1 MVSAAGSGLSCGFT
15 LADGCFGVL
24 TGYVRVVAYVRKV
37 RTASG
42 AVAVQV
48 ARKEQGRAVILA
60 HLGSAH
66 TDAELGILLEQ
77 AKAMVIGG
85 QVALDFEVAARA
97 QLMRDVADFRE
108 QALIAERPGPAGAA
122 PVVAPGRTTGTSSRL
137 LYDVVGRV
145 YDWLGFDA
153 VGDAVF
159 RDLVIAR
166 IVEPTSKLDTSR
178 VLADLGARL
187 VSYKT
192 IDRHVRA
199 VHASGHRDVIAEKC
213 FAYATDRG
221 GLSLILYD
229 VTTLYFEAES
239 EDSLRKV
246 GYSKERRVDPQIVVG
261 LLVDRTGFP
270 LEIGCFE
277 GNTAETTTI
286 VPIIEG
292 FLDRHDVH
300 DRSIVVAADAGMLSA
315 SNLAA
320 LDEAKLSFIVGS
332 RVTKAPGDLESH
344 FHWNGDVFSD
354 GHVIDTVTPRHGNT
368 RVNDTKLR
376 AEPVWHPEQHPGAW
390 RAIWSY
396 SAKRARRDQKTLTAQ
411 EDRARAIV
419 AGEKN
424 AKTARFVKNTGTDRA
439 LDEASLARARSLVGL
454 KGYVTNVPVSLMPA
468 TEVIA
473 KYHDLWHVEKSFRM
487 SKSDLDA
494 RPMFNRKRDAVEAH
508 LTIVFAA
515 LAVAHA
521 IQSRTGLSIAKV
533 VKQLRPL
540 RTATIT
546 INGATQTFPP
556 EIPDTERKILTD
568 LGFTPGY

>member
-1 MVSAAGSGLSCGFT
+1 M
-15 LADGCFGVL
+15 
-24 TGYVRVVAYVRKV
+24 AYVRKV
-37 RTASG
+37 RTNSG

-48 ARKEQGRAVILA
+48 ARKDAGRVVILA

-77 AKAMVIGG
+77 AKAIVIGG
-85 QVALDFEVAARA
+85 QVALDFGVAARA
-97 QLMRDVADFRE
+97 QSMTDVADFRE
-108 QALIAERPGPAGAA
+108 RALIGAQPGPAVAGA
-122 PVVAPGRTTGTSSRL
+122 VVAPGRTTGTSSRL
-137 LYDVVGRV
+137 LYDLLGHV

-153 VGDAVF
+153 LGDAVF

-166 IVEPTSKLDTSR
+166 IVEPTSKLDASR

-187 VSYKT
+187 FSYKT

-199 VHASGHRDVIAEKC
+199 IHASGHRDVIAEKC
-213 FAYATDRG
+213 FAYATDCG

-300 DRSIVVAADAGMLSA
+300 DMPIVVAADAGMPSA

-332 RVTKAPGDLESH
+332 RVTKAPADLESH
-344 FHWNGDVFSD
+344 FHWNGDAFTD
-354 GHVIDTVTPRHGNT
+354 GQIIDTVTPRHGNT

-376 AEPVWHPEQHPGAW
+376 AEPVWDPEQHPGAW

-419 AGEKN
+419 AGEKK
-424 AKTARFVKNTGTDRA
+424 AKTARFVKTSGTDRA

-454 KGYVTNVPVSLMPA
+454 KGYVTNAPVSLMPA
-468 TEVIA
+468 TDVIA
-473 KYHDLWHVEKSFRM
+473 KYHDLWNVEKSFRM

-494 RPMFNRKRDAVEAH
+494 RPMFNRKRDAIEAH
-508 LTIVFAA
+508 LTIVFTA

-546 INGATQTFPP
+546 INGATQAFPP
-556 EIPDTERKILTD
+556 AIPDPERKVLTD

>member
-1 MVSAAGSGLSCGFT
+1 M
-15 LADGCFGVL
+15 
-24 TGYVRVVAYVRKV
+24 AYVRKV

-48 ARKEQGRAVILA
+48 ARKDRGRVVVLA

-77 AKAMVIGG
+77 AREMVVGG
-85 QVALDFEVAARA
+85 QAALDFEVAARA
-97 QLMRDVADFRE
+97 QSMADVADFRA
-108 QALIAERPGPAGAA
+108 QALISERATPAVAA
-122 PVVAPGRTTGTSSRL
+122 PVVPPGRTVGASSRL
-137 LYDVVGRV
+137 LYDVLGHV
-145 YDWLGFDA
+145 YDGLGFDA

-159 RDLVIAR
+159 RDLVISR
-166 IVEPTSKLDTSR
+166 IVEPTSKLDASR

-192 IDRHVRA
+192 IDRHARKI
-199 VHASGHRDVIAEKC
+199 HSSGHRDTIAEKC
-213 FAYATDRG
+213 FAYASDCG

-286 VPIIEG
+286 VPIITS
-292 FLDRHDVH
+292 FLARHH
-300 DRSIVVAADAGMLSA
+300 LQGTPMVVAADAGMLSQT
-315 SNLAA
+315 NLAA
-320 LDEAKLSFIVGS
+320 LDEVNLSFIVGS

-344 FHWNGDVFSD
+344 FHWNGDLFTD
-354 GHVIDTVTPRHGNT
+354 GQVIDTVTPRHGNT

-376 AEPVWHPEQHPGAW
+376 TEPVWSPDRDTGAW
-390 RAIWSY
+390 RAIWAY
-396 SAKRARRDQKTLTAQ
+396 SAKRARRDQKTLAAQ
-411 EDRARAIV
+411 EARARAIIS
-419 AGEKN
+419 GEKK
-424 AKTARFVKNTGTDRA
+424 AKTARFVTTRGDERT
-439 LDEASLARARSLVGL
+439 LDEASLARAQSLVGL
-454 KGYVTNVPVSLMPA
+454 KGYVTNVPASVMPA
-468 TEVIA
+468 GEVIA

-487 SKSDLDA
+487 SKTDLDA
-494 RPMFNRKRDAVEAH
+494 RPMFNRMRDAIEAH

-515 LAVAHA
+515 LAVSHA

-533 VKQLRPL
+533 VKTLRPL
-540 RTATIT
+540 RSATIN

-568 LGFTPGY
+568 LGFKPGY

>member
-1 MVSAAGSGLSCGFT
+1 M
-15 LADGCFGVL
+15 
-24 TGYVRVVAYVRKV
+24 AYVRKV

-48 ARKEQGRAVILA
+48 ARKDRGRVLILA

-77 AKAMVIGG
+77 AREMVVGG
-85 QVALDFEVAARA
+85 QAALDFEVAARA
-97 QLMRDVADFRE
+97 QSMADVADFRE
-108 QALIAERPGPAGAA
+108 QTLIPERATPAVAA
-122 PVVAPGRTTGTSSRL
+122 PVVPSGRTVGASSRL
-137 LYDVVGRV
+137 LYDVLGHV
-145 YDWLGFDA
+145 YDWLGFDT
-153 VGDAVF
+153 VGDGVF

-166 IVEPTSKLDTSR
+166 IAEPTSKLDASR
-178 VLADLGARL
+178 VLADLGAQL

-192 IDRHVRA
+192 IDRHARKI
-199 VHASGHRDVIAEKC
+199 HASGHRDTIAEKC
-213 FAYATDRG
+213 FAYAADCG

-246 GYSKERRVDPQIVVG
+246 GFSKERRVDPQIVVG

-286 VPIIEG
+286 VPIITS
-292 FLDRHDVH
+292 FLARH
-300 DRSIVVAADAGMLSA
+300 RLQGTPMVVAADAGMLSQ

-344 FHWNGDVFSD
+344 FHWNGDVFTDSQI
-354 GHVIDTVTPRHGNT
+354 IDTVTPRHGNT
-368 RVNDTKLR
+368 RVNDTALR
-376 AEPVWHPEQHPGAW
+376 AEPVWNPDSDTGAW

-396 SAKRARRDQKTLTAQ
+396 SAKRARRDQKTLAAQ
-411 EDRARAIV
+411 EARARAIIS
-419 AGEKN
+419 GEKK
-424 AKTARFVKNTGTDRA
+424 AKAARFVKTRGDDRA
-439 LDEASLARARSLVGL
+439 LDEASLARAQSLVGL
-454 KGYVTNVPVSLMPA
+454 KGYVTNVPASLMPA
-468 TEVIA
+468 AEVIA

-487 SKSDLDA
+487 SKTDLDA
-494 RPMFNRKRDAVEAH
+494 RPMFNRMRDAIEAH

-515 LAVAHA
+515 LAVSHA

-533 VKQLRPL
+533 VKLLRPL
-540 RTATIT
+540 RSATIH

-556 EIPDTERKILTD
+556 AIPDTERKILTD
-568 LGFTPGY
+568 LGFKPGY